1 MQTLFVVALSSLVL
15 TGTVSASSKQNKSPD
30 STAARLQA
38 VLDQGSSN
46 EIVAEWMERKLN
58 SLIRA
63 DLDRKVV
70 ELLATDPVAKK
81 VMVQVRGAIGDLVEA
96 YRSNMMA
103 NAALAQPGRSGQF
116 QKELKIVQSA
126 AEKLGFKKSARDAA
140 HVFVMGSPTVNA
152 FTYSPLL
159 SEVDVVFYD
168 GLLERMSEG
177 EVLAIAG
184 HELGHIK
191 SGHVLTGVAVQ
202 AIFLATGTILIPEEK
217 ADAFEA
223 IVQTEGRKLLRSSL
237 GLDHIPDSD
246 AIVDVYFD
254 LASHVAD
261 RIVKSIPKAELAR
274 IVSRLQSTLLSTSK
288 ALEDEQD
295 PKKALEELHQLKK
308 FKEMTKALSRS
319 QEVTADRWAIVAAG
333 PENVIGTMS
342 NLAGGARANPAAILA
357 QAERLLE
364 DATRRGAD
372 LRAFAAE
379 GHPDT
384 ITRALQFKVYS
395 QTLNYKILTDPF
407 IRSVNLYLQL
417 SRELAQAKAQIDNDM
432 VEMVRAEQINLRR
445 DHLKTFADSMANSI
459 TSIVMEEV
467 VGAES
472 DPNAK
477 VENTL
482 KLIEH
487 LDKLTESPYSPSYS
501 SREPGLDGYGA
512 KVSASSQLVANPDL
526 GKPGALFFEL
536 VTQLEARADNPL
548 AQTVAGNL
556 RSRVRISSARGGTN
570 AVLAQLEMMKANAG
584 GAGGAKT
591 CQAIFQGRP

>member
-15 TGTVSASSKQNKSPD
+15 TGTVSASSKQSKSSGSP
-30 STAARLQA
+30 AARLQT
-38 VLDQGSSN
+38 VLDQSSGN
-46 EIVAEWMERKLN
+46 EIVADWTEKKLN
-58 SLIRA
+58 SLVRA

-81 VMVQVRGAIGDLVEA
+81 VMAQVRGAIGDLVEA

-103 NAALAQPGRSGQF
+103 NAALAQPGR
-116 QKELKIVQSA
+116 A
-126 AEKLGFKKSARDAA
+126 AEKLGFKKSARDKA
-140 HVFVMGSPTVNA
+140 HVFVMGSPSINA

-159 SEVDVVFYD
+159 SEVDVVMYE
-168 GLLERMSEG
+168 GLLNIMNEG
-177 EVLAIAG
+177 EIGAVAA

-202 AIFLATGTILIPEEK
+202 AIFKATGTILIPEEK

-246 AIVDVYFD
+246 AIVDVYFN
-254 LASHVAD
+254 LASRIAD
-261 RIVKSIPKAELAR
+261 GIVQRIPKAELTQ
-274 IVSRLQSTLLSTSK
+274 IVGRLQSTLLPTSK
-288 ALEDEQD
+288 EQADGSADAQLENLAQM
-295 PKKALEELHQLKK
+295 KK
-308 FKEMTKALSRS
+308 FKEMMKALTRS
-319 QEVTADRWAIVAAG
+319 QEVTADRWAIIAAG
-333 PENVIGTMS
+333 PENVIGAMS
-342 NLAGGARANPAAILA
+342 KLAGGSRANPAAILA

-379 GHPDT
+379 DHPDV

-395 QTLNYKILTDPF
+395 QTPNYKILSDPF
-407 IRSVNLYLQL
+407 VRAVNLYLHL
-417 SRELAQAKAQIDNDM
+417 SRELAQAQAQIDNDM
-432 VEMVRAEQINLRR
+432 VEMVRAEQIDLRR
-445 DHLKTFADSMANSI
+445 THLKTFADSMANSI

-467 VGAES
+467 VAAES

-487 LDKLTESPYSPSYS
+487 LDKLTESPYNSSYS
-501 SREPGLDGYGA
+501 SREPGLDGYSTKA
-512 KVSASSQLVANPDL
+512 AAASQLVTNPDL

-584 GAGGAKT
+584 GAAGAKT